1 MQWAKKWSK
10 DSLLRAGGLRPL
22 KQVIAFSLHP
32 GDPTDTSKLINEA
45 GLVMSFVM
53 EGNNAAVTE
62 KLKAFRA
69 AFQAGK
75 TGKELNETI
84 NALNTEIQKD
94 EAELRK
100 FAGL

>member
-1 MQWAKKWSK
+1 
-10 DSLLRAGGLRPL
+10 
-22 KQVIAFSLHP
+22 
-32 GDPTDTSKLINEA
+32 
-45 GLVMSFVM
+45 M